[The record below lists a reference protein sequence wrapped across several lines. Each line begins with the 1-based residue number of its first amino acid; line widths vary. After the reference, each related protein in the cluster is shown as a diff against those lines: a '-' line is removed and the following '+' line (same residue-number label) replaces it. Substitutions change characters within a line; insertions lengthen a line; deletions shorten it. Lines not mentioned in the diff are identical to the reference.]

1 MSSLQETP
9 KGERIH
15 IAFFGRRNA
24 GKSTLIN
31 ALTRQSIALVSAVPG
46 TTTDPVFKAMEIVP
60 LGPVMIVDTAG
71 IDDEGE
77 LGMMRVE
84 KTKKI
89 FAQTDIACLVV
100 NTRLGISAYEIE
112 LEKELAQRNVPT
124 VIVLHQIEADAMEE
138 LEREAKEKWPAVS
151 IVTVNGKAQ
160 TGMEALMTALAQ
172 CKPQAAE
179 EEISILDGVVE
190 AGDTVLLITPID
202 GSAPKGRMI
211 LPQVQVI
218 RAVMDK
224 NAHCIVAQ
232 PEEIPNVLRQLKRLP
247 HITITD
253 SQAFGQVN
261 ALLPASCPLTSFS
274 ILMARYKGDLKEL
287 AAGAAALRTLQPGD
301 KVLIA
306 EGCTHRRQCE
316 DIGTVKIP
324 NWLRKNG
331 FDVQFTWTSGTEYP
345 EDLSSYKLI
354 IHCGGCMLHRREM
367 LRRLEEARL
376 HHIPIVN
383 YGVLIAKLH
392 GILDRAL
399 SPFLDEL
406 K

>member
-77 LGMMRVE
+77 LGAMRVE

-100 NTRLGISAYEIE
+100 NTRQGISAYEIG

-124 VIVLHQIEADAMEE
+124 VVVLHQMDDDAIQE
-138 LEREAKEKWPAVS
+138 LEQEAKEKWPAVPM
-151 IVTVNGKAQ
+151 VTVNGKAQ

-179 EEISILDGVVE
+179 EEMSILDGVVE
-190 AGDTVLLITPID
+190 AGDTVLLVTPID

-224 NAHCIVAQ
+224 KAHCIVAQ

-261 ALLPASCPLTSFS
+261 ALLPAACSLTSFS